1 MLQRTHHSFGSTS
14 TREQQLC
21 QQRSGPE
28 RSEATPEVPQRPL
41 PELRSDLRELTESQV
56 KEYRTFLEQQEKDFS
71 ANPSQRSLDIREPI
85 MARALWRRVGELAEQ
100 QHAACMRLTGDERTK
115 ALQEFAN
122 QMKEI
127 EDKLKTIGFRFLY
140 LLNDENRSFSMEG
153 IGWHYAD
160 HFEWLM
166 EPHRKEL
173 STARGTVRRTS
184 DLDGERLPGLR
195 NFALREQADQRV
207 GRIQEQI
214 RTLEQA
220 RNFLVRR
227 PRTHFEQNRFT
238 ALEHF
243 RKTRQQPPELRVD
256 DTPPPQQALD
266 EMGWALSSLNV
277 IDGGEVGS
285 LWRETE
291 TEFLRMGVVAT
302 YNADY
307 SIAGA
312 TVGQR
317 RRVNAAVRE
326 NAGWVFEKTGPNRW
340 ESSQLPHTT
349 LTDEQMQTRT
359 AAVLNP
365 RFRITLRRLQVRE
378 DRNEIEDEIRERDS
392 RAEIGRQMERA
403 GRIGGDRNTEIQG
416 TLATMEGE
424 RTATTLR
431 TYNES
436 LRIPPERV
444 LRHRLVR
451 LAETVE
457 EGFDNQETPVT
468 AAVAEINTLF
478 VALQTAGKTT
488 EARTVLEG
496 ISARLARRGYALSE
510 FEVGNNRQVQVR
522 LTEATPPSVP
532 RAERRTPQGQQ
543 RHEEGLAILRRRADM
558 GAFRDLATALQA
570 YLKIESRGI
579 QDTDVRRA
587 LDASSAAGKVVE
599 ERFMAIRENAA
610 ELRIF
615 EAQLSRILLA
625 AGYDYTGFRKFGE
638 NDYSLTFE
646 YRGGR

>member
-1 MLQRTHHSFGSTS
+1 
-14 TREQQLC
+14 
-21 QQRSGPE
+21 
-28 RSEATPEVPQRPL
+28 
-41 PELRSDLRELTESQV
+41 
-56 KEYRTFLEQQEKDFS
+56 
-71 ANPSQRSLDIREPI
+71 
-85 MARALWRRVGELAEQ
+85 
-100 QHAACMRLTGDERTK
+100 
-115 ALQEFAN
+115 
-122 QMKEI
+122 
-127 EDKLKTIGFRFLY
+127 
-140 LLNDENRSFSMEG
+140 
-153 IGWHYAD
+153 
-160 HFEWLM
+160 
-166 EPHRKEL
+166 
-173 STARGTVRRTS
+173 
-184 DLDGERLPGLR
+184 
-195 NFALREQADQRV
+195 
-207 GRIQEQI
+207 
-214 RTLEQA
+214 
-220 RNFLVRR
+220 
-227 PRTHFEQNRFT
+227 
-238 ALEHF
+238 
-243 RKTRQQPPELRVD
+243 
-256 DTPPPQQALD
+256 
-266 EMGWALSSLNV
+266 MGWALSSLNV
-277 IDGGEVGS
+277 IDSGEVGP

-302 YNADY
+302 YSADY
-307 SIAGA
+307 SVAGA

-340 ESSQLPHTT
+340 ESSQLPRTT

-416 TLATMEGE
+416 TLAAMEGE

-457 EGFDNQETPVT
+457 QGFDNQEAPATACVT
-468 AAVAEINTLF
+468 EINTLF
-478 VALQTAGKTT
+478 TALQTAGKII

-496 ISARLARRGYALSE
+496 VSARLARQGFALSE
-510 FEVGNNRQVQVR
+510 FQVGDNQQVQVR
-522 LTEATPPSVP
+522 LTETTPTGT
-532 RAERRTPQGQQ
+532 RAERN
-543 RHEEGLAILRRRADM
+543 AVLRRRADL
-558 GAFRDLATALQA
+558 GAFRDLGAALQA

-599 ERFMAIRENAA
+599 ERYMAIRENGPA
-610 ELRIF
+610 LRVF
-615 EAQLSRILLA
+615 EEQLSRVLLA

-638 NDYSLTFE
+638 NDYTLTFE